1 MRLMQHSTYT
11 RLNLGG
17 GGGARGGGGG
27 CTHVGQFEHKGEVCG
42 GGGGGGLGKDDG
54 AEGRSF

>member
-1 MRLMQHSTYT
+1 MMMTMLHSTYT
-11 RLNLGG
+11 RLNL
-17 GGGARGGGGG
+17 
-27 CTHVGQFEHKGEVCG
+27 G